1 MSTIDVNQLLN
12 QMKQMAALADRKPEA
27 DIHLRHTG
35 GTAFEEVLR
44 DSIETVNDIQT
55 QASGMAQKF
64 ELGDPSANLTEVM
77 VELQK
82 ASVSFEAMKQVRNKL
97 LSAYKD
103 VMSMQV

>member
-1 MSTIDVNQLLN
+1 MSTVDVNQLLN
-12 QMKQMAALADRKPEA
+12 QMKHMAALADRKPEA
-27 DIHLRHTG
+27 NLGNTNRTG
-35 GTAFEEVLR
+35 FEEVLR
-44 DSIETVNDIQT
+44 GSIDSVNDIQNH
-55 QASGMAQKF
+55 ASGMAQKF
-64 ELGDPSANLTEVM
+64 ELGDESVNLTEVM

>member
-1 MSTIDVNQLLN
+1 MSTVDVNQLLN
-12 QMKQMAALADRKPEA
+12 QMKHMAALADRKPEA
-27 DIHLRHTG
+27 NPGSTSRTG
-35 GTAFEEVLR
+35 FEEVLR
-44 DSIETVNDIQT
+44 GSIESVNDIQSN
-55 QASGMAQKF
+55 ASDMAQKF
-64 ELGDPSANLTEVM
+64 ELGDTSVNLTEVM

>member
-1 MSTIDVNQLLN
+1 MSTVDVNQLLN
-12 QMKQMAALADRKPEA
+12 QMKQMAALADRKPDNSLQNPA
-27 DIHLRHTG
+27 GLDFG
-35 GTAFEEVLR
+35 EVLR
-44 DSIETVNDIQT
+44 GSIETVNEVQSH
-55 QASGMAQKF
+55 ASGMAQQF
-64 ELGDPSANLTEVM
+64 ELGDPAVDLTDVM

>member
-1 MSTIDVNQLLN
+1 MSTVDVNQLLN

-27 DIHLRHTG
+27 GPGENRG
-35 GTAFEEVLR
+35 VAFEEVLR
-44 DSIETVNDIQT
+44 GSIDTVNDIQNH
-55 QASGMAQKF
+55 ASDMAEKF
-64 ELGDPSANLTEVM
+64 EMGDPSVNLTEVM